1 MRAFGR
7 SETVARRGATR
18 RPQELAIELV
28 LVVPR
33 YGAVAV
39 EKPGATP
46 NPVTAEGGILRFPL
60 SRDGREGER

>member
-7 SETVARRGATR
+7 SETVARGWTAD
-18 RPQELAIELV
+18 RPQELAVALV

-33 YGAVAV
+33 DGTAAETYLEG
-39 EKPGATP
+39 TP

-60 SRDGREGER
+60 SRDAREDK